1 MPLRMVL
8 TEKKVKGIKLHVTVD
23 KNGFLIIVMVTI
35 VHIHDSKAAYLLMRV
50 LKEMH
55 FGVKV
60 ILANV
65 EYREDIIDNIKK

>member
-8 TEKKVKGIKLHVTVD
+8 TEKKVKSIKLHVTVD

-55 FGVKV
+55 FEVKV